1 MITAKIVKDSCN
13 NFGNRITT
21 MELVFP
27 RIILAEAKTHR
38 IISGLEEQVEVTQ
51 SLGLNDEILFSRN
64 SASSRAIPFNKMVKE
79 VKENPFIPIAWA
91 KSHSGMQGTEYFT
104 DEKDISWFRMNH
116 LKARD
121 QAIERATDA
130 HERGLSKQITNRYL
144 EPFMWHKVLVTFTE
158 IDNFFNLRLP
168 VYDFGFNDGRT
179 FKSIK
184 EYEKS
189 QTNEV
194 LDWTGAC
201 GDFAYNLVFNKGQ
214 SEIHMMCLAEA
225 MYDALMESTPKL
237 LKEGQYHIPYEEQIK
252 EQIKNELYN
261 VNTHLSPNGNYIINY
276 SQEDIMKISVVYAA
290 WVSYT
295 TVGNGEKEFNY
306 ENIIR
311 LYDKLLKSNHFSC
324 FEHIAK
330 CMSEEEYVSFSKTIH
345 STKKTIKDKSAGLR
359 QNECLVD
366 NFIIN
371 REEQY
376 GWCANFR
383 SWIQYR
389 HLIENKNE

>member
-38 IISGLEEQVEVTQ
+38 IISGLEEQVEITQ

-79 VKENPFIPIAWA
+79 VKDNPFIPIAWA

-104 DEKDISWFRMNH
+104 DEKDISWFIMNH

-237 LKEGQYHIPYEEQIK
+237 LKEGQYHIPYEEQIR
-252 EQIKNELYN
+252 EELFN
-261 VNTHLSPNGNYIINY
+261 LNKKISPNGCFIASYKD
-276 SQEDIMKISVVYAA
+276 EDVRKISASMCA
-290 WVSYT
+290 RVSYT
-295 TVGNGEKEFNY
+295 TVGEGEKEFNY
-306 ENIIR
+306 ANNIR
-311 LYDKLLKSNHFSC
+311 LHDNLIASGHWSP
-324 FEHIAK
+324 FENLAR
-330 CMSEEEYVSFSKTIH
+330 CMSFNEYYNYHLTQGDGNPFGEG
-345 STKKTIKDKSAGLR
+345 KDTFGVC
-359 QNECLVD
+359 N
-366 NFIIN
+366 
-371 REEQY
+371 
-376 GWCANFR
+376 NFR
-383 SWIQYR
+383 GWIQYR
-389 HLIENKNE
+389 YLIENKNG